1 MKKNSGEFSIEDA
14 MRIANSPAGQQLF
27 ALLKRTD
34 TVKLNNAMDQAAA
47 GNYDQV
53 KDTISSLMENEDVK
67 ALLAQLGGKTDG

>member
-14 MRIANSPAGQQLF
+14 MRIANSPTGQQLF